1 MILLLN
7 GWRPK
12 LDKLKKTSL
21 IFKLNELQNRVTEL
35 NDQADGHVEVLNV
48 LSNSIDKLVEELKNE
63 EDSGE
68 GEV

>member
-1 MILLLN
+1 M
-7 GWRPK
+7 
-12 LDKLKKTSL
+12 DKLKKTSL